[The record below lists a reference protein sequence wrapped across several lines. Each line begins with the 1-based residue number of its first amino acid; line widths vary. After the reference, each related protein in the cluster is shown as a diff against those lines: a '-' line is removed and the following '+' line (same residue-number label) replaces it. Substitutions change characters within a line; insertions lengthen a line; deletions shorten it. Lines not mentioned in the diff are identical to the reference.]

1 MGGIIKNAKKLITR
15 SLTNTVGPILN
26 EKIIVL
32 ESDDWGSIRMSSKEA
47 FNNLLNKNYPAD
59 ECP

>member
-1 MGGIIKNAKKLITR
+1 MGEIIKNAKKLIIR
-15 SLTNTVGPILN
+15 SLTNTVGLILN

-32 ESDDWGSIRMSSKEA
+32 KSNNWESTSMSSKEA
-47 FNNLLNKNYPAD
+47 FNNLLNKNYPAY